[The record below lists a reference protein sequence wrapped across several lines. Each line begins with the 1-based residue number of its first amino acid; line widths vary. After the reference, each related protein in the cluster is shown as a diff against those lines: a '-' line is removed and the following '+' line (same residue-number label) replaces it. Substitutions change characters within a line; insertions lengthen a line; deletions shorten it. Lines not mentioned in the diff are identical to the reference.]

1 LFNLAKDPGET
12 RDLSQVEPK
21 RTADLKARLTAWRKQ
36 VGAQENRSN
45 PKFDPALHKRL
56 FEDLDASML
65 KPAATAA
72 AMRRGLEAWWLE
84 MNAVL
89 PPKKNP

>member
-1 LFNLAKDPGET
+1 
-12 RDLSQVEPK
+12 
-21 RTADLKARLTAWRKQ
+21 
-36 VGAQENRSN
+36 
-45 PKFDPALHKRL
+45 LHKRL